1 MIIVIVLLAF
11 TIGYIIYQRKEIKRL
26 NKCWEDLFNHKLD
39 GENRWHDLCCHYLE
53 RITELQTEN
62 ELLKQK
68 VGNKK
73 KKQNKRM

>member
-1 MIIVIVLLAF
+1 MMFIIIVLF
-11 TIGYIIYQRKEIKRL
+11 GFSIGYNIYQRNEIKRL

-62 ELLKQK
+62 ESLKQK
-68 VGNKK
+68 
-73 KKQNKRM
+73 RI